1 MRKYETG
8 PNVRNR
14 ALRNIKT
21 KEKKRNSIRK
31 SEFTGGIPVPTR
43 GDAQALPAA
52 TLMAPHGTH
61 AALPG
66 SSGLHW
72 GKPQRP
78 DHPARVRKEGAE
90 PGGAGARPTSTAT
103 HTPLISRPTA
113 RSVPHAPAPSLLHVP
128 GIHHL
133 HTSFLSQRC
142 PLTSEAKKRGGTA
155 TSSEAGLR
163 LAVLNLP
170 TRHSHRAPEQRAQ
183 NSHLHRAADRP
194 ASCSQLVSPALK
206 TVRAAVGT
214 MSKQLSMASR
224 LLDVKEQ
231 HFQISLI
238 RLIHQFFFSSPL
250 YEQSDPRRF

>member
-142 PLTSEAKKRGGTA
+142 PLTSEAKEKR
-155 TSSEAGLR
+155 
-163 LAVLNLP
+163 
-170 TRHSHRAPEQRAQ
+170 
-183 NSHLHRAADRP
+183 NSHILRGRP
-194 ASCSQLVSPALK
+194 APCRAEPPHTPQSQSP
-206 TVRAAVGT
+206 RAKST
-214 MSKQLSMASR
+214 ELT
-224 LLDVKEQ
+224 
-231 HFQISLI
+231 
-238 RLIHQFFFSSPL
+238 P
-250 YEQSDPRRF
+250 PPCC